1 MHDDS
6 PSWEDQTDAVAGHTQ
21 KGVEFLERIGTFA
34 KERALIE
41 EEYAAKLRTL
51 AKKSLGRKKEDEEAA
66 KNFTYV
72 RSFVNL
78 LRELE
83 SLAGQHEV
91 VGERIRKEVIPFV
104 MTRAGVHRAQRK
116 QCLAD
121 LQAIHANLAGA
132 MEHLCK
138 AQKHYG
144 KSFKEAEAA
153 YLKYAKADKNMEISR
168 LDLDKAKNNAQMR
181 SQISEEAK
189 QAYAHALQ
197 GANDAQTAHYSQL
210 LPDAL
215 ARMRAIDLERI
226 NDTKIAMEMCI
237 ASEADVRPII
247 ARCHEDMRKAVEQI
261 DAVQDT
267 AMVVE
272 QFKTGYTYPPPLHF
286 EDLGRPDSC
295 LSSGEV
301 SHVDSTLRRGMLSG
315 GRKDGKGVSR
325 KQSMHQKFFGGGDK
339 HKVS

>member
-1 MHDDS
+1 MITIFSPGCEKFAVNRRALLFKCDADAETS
-6 PSWEDQTDAVAGHTQ
+6 PSVAVDRHELIHIGDQTDAVAGHTQ

-215 ARMRAIDLERI
+215 ARMRVSFLLSF
-226 NDTKIAMEMCI
+226 CI
-237 ASEADVRPII
+237 V
-247 ARCHEDMRKAVEQI
+247 
-261 DAVQDT
+261 
-267 AMVVE
+267 
-272 QFKTGYTYPPPLHF
+272 
-286 EDLGRPDSC
+286 
-295 LSSGEV
+295 
-301 SHVDSTLRRGMLSG
+301 
-315 GRKDGKGVSR
+315 
-325 KQSMHQKFFGGGDK
+325 
-339 HKVS
+339 